1 MNWLLRFL
9 INAIVLYLI
18 AKYVPGF
25 NHNVTIWTAVIA
37 AIVFGLVN
45 MLIGPI
51 LRLLSAPL
59 TWLTHG
65 LFSIVVN
72 YILFAITVWIAPNFH
87 TTGEISP
94 VAGQSLRRHHHDD
107 RFDPHA
113 ARKPERGS
121 SSHLAAIVNAPDA

>member
-87 TTGEISP
+87 TTGEINPWLANLYGAIIMMIVSTLMQQ
-94 VAGQSLRRHHHDD
+94 GSQSEARR
-107 RFDPHA
+107 
-113 ARKPERGS
+113 
-121 SSHLAAIVNAPDA
+121 AI

>member
-25 NHNVTIWTAVIA
+25 NHTVTIWTAVIA
-37 AIVFGLVN
+37 AIIFGLVN
-45 MLIGPI
+45 MFIGPI

-65 LFSIVVN
+65 LFSIVIN
-72 YILFAITVWIAPNFH
+72 YILFALTVWITPNFH
-87 TTGEISP
+87 TTGEINPWLANLYGAIIMTIVSTLM
-94 VAGQSLRRHHHDD
+94 SLGSEAEARRT
-107 RFDPHA
+107 
-113 ARKPERGS
+113 
-121 SSHLAAIVNAPDA
+121 V